1 MPTPTLLRAAL
12 AGAIAALAAVG
23 AGSAALDAQ
32 GAADRQQTVF
42 VSAVDRNGSPVED
55 LTVDDVIV
63 REDGRLREVLSVVR
77 ATDPMDVAL
86 LVDTSSAAIGSIQDV
101 RAGVAAFLEALG
113 DGHRV
118 ALVTMDSRPTIVVDY
133 TANRERLM
141 EAADGL
147 FALPNTSGTRLDAIV
162 EIARGLDQ
170 RDTERVA
177 IVPVV
182 FEGGEQTRFYTDD
195 VLAALERAGVSLHA
209 VTVGEFVN
217 TGQEPARSL
226 AEVWERGTRDS
237 GGQRLIVRT
246 ANALDTVMGRLA
258 AELGAQYRVTF
269 GRPDSLI
276 PPEELEIETNRADLT
291 LRGNWA
297 RGSAGN

>member
-1 MPTPTLLRAAL
+1 MPRLTFLRTAT
-12 AGAIAALAAVG
+12 AGAAIALLAAA
-23 AGSAALDAQ
+23 AGHATLAAQ
-32 GAADRQQTVF
+32 GAAERQQTVF
-42 VSAVDRNGSPVED
+42 VSAVDRDGNPVND
-55 LTVDDVIV
+55 LTVDDVTV
-63 REDGRLREVLSVVR
+63 REDGRLREVLSVTR

-101 RAGVAAFLEALG
+101 RAGVAAFLDSLG
-113 DGHRV
+113 EGHRV
-118 ALVTMDSRPTIVVDY
+118 ALVTLASRPTIAVDY

-141 EAADGL
+141 EAAAGL
-147 FALPNTSGTRLDAIV
+147 FALPSSAGTRLDAIV
-162 EIARGLDQ
+162 EVARGLDQ

-177 IVPVV
+177 IVALV
-182 FEGGEQTRFYTDD
+182 FEGGEQTRFYTND
-195 VLAALERAGVSLHA
+195 VLAALEQSGASLHA

-217 TGQEPARSL
+217 TGQEPSRSL
-226 AEVWERGTRDS
+226 AEVWERGTRAS

-246 ANALDTVMGRLA
+246 SNALDTVMGRVG

-276 PPEELEIETNRADLT
+276 PPEELEIEANRVDLT